1 MGAVRTPSR
10 AQARWTVPASAAA
23 LALACWVIALSV
35 GSVPIPLDTLVRV
48 LTGEETGLPRKVL
61 LDLRVPR
68 AAAAFFAGGLL
79 AVSGALI
86 QVLLR
91 NPLGDP
97 YVLGISG
104 GAAVLALLTIAF
116 GLGGWWLEAAA
127 FAGALGSMF
136 LVFSLAAR
144 SGHLSP
150 PRLLLTGVIVGAAW
164 GAGIA
169 LILSIAPDTKLRGM
183 LFWLIG
189 DLSGAATAS
198 PAALALGV
206 GLLLTL
212 FFAKDMNV
220 LVRGELAA
228 ASLGV
233 NVPLVHYV
241 IYFSSA
247 LMTAASVTTAGTVG
261 FVGLVTPHLL
271 RLIGITDM
279 RVLLP
284 TAAIGGGTL
293 LLAADTVARTAI
305 APQQL
310 PVGVITAL
318 IGVPVFLYLMQRR

>member
-1 MGAVRTPSR
+1 M
-10 AQARWTVPASAAA
+10 
-23 LALACWVIALSV
+23 
-35 GSVPIPLDTLVRV
+35 
-48 LTGEETGLPRKVL
+48 L

-104 GAAVLALLTIAF
+104 GAAVLALVTIAL
-116 GLGGWWLEAAA
+116 GLGGWWLEGAA
-127 FAGALGSMF
+127 FLGAIGSMF
-136 LVFSLAAR
+136 LVFSLASRA
-144 SGHLSP
+144 GHLNP
-150 PRLLLTGVIVGAAW
+150 ARLLLTGVIVGAAW
-164 GAGIA
+164 SAAIA
-169 LILSIAPDTKLRGM
+169 LILSIAPDAKLRGM

-189 DLSGAATAS
+189 DLSGAVTAL
-198 PAALALGV
+198 PAALALVV

-220 LVRGELAA
+220 LARGELAA

-271 RLIGITDM
+271 RLVGISDM
-279 RVLLP
+279 RLLLP
-284 TAAIGGGTL
+284 TAALAGGTL
-293 LLAADTVARTAI
+293 LLAADTVARTAF

-310 PVGVITAL
+310 PVGVVTAL

>member
-1 MGAVRTPSR
+1 VTPLSSSTS
-10 AQARWTVPASAAA
+10 RWTISLAAA
-23 LALACWVIALSV
+23 GIALACWVMALTV
-35 GSVPIPLDTLVRV
+35 GSVSIPLETLVRV
-48 LTGEETGLPRKVL
+48 LSGDETGLPRKIL
-61 LDLRVPR
+61 LDLRLPR

-104 GAAVLALLTIAF
+104 GAAVLALLTISL
-116 GLGGWWLEAAA
+116 GLGGWWLEGAA
-127 FAGALGSMF
+127 FVGALLSMYI
-136 LVFSLAAR
+136 VFSLASR
-144 SGHLSP
+144 DGHLNPS
-150 PRLLLTGVIVGAAW
+150 RLLLTGVIVGAAW

-169 LILSIAPDTKLRGM
+169 LILSIAPDAKLRGM

-189 DLSGAATAS
+189 DLSGSGTPI
-198 PAALALGV
+198 PAVLALGA
-206 GLLLTL
+206 GLFATLL
-212 FFAKDMNV
+212 FAKDMNV

-233 NVPLVHYV
+233 NVPLIHYV

-261 FVGLVTPHLL
+261 FVGLVTPHFL
-271 RLIGITDM
+271 RLLGITDM

-284 TAAIGGGTL
+284 TAAIAGGTL
-293 LLAADTVARTAI
+293 LLAADTVARTAF

>member
-1 MGAVRTPSR
+1 M
-10 AQARWTVPASAAA
+10 ARWIVPAGAAA
-23 LALACWVIALSV
+23 LALACWAAALSL
-35 GSVPIPLDTLVRV
+35 GSVPIPLETLARV
-48 LTGEETGLPRKVL
+48 LTGDEVGLARQVL

-79 AVSGALI
+79 AMSGALI

-104 GAAVLALLTIAF
+104 GAAVLALASIAL

-127 FAGALGSMF
+127 FGGAVGSML

-144 SGHLSP
+144 AGHLSP

-164 GAGIA
+164 SAAIA
-169 LILSIAPDTKLRGM
+169 LILSIAPDARLRGM

-189 DLSGAATAS
+189 DLSGAVTAL
-198 PAALALGV
+198 PAAAALAA

-220 LVRGELAA
+220 LARGELSA

-241 IYFSSA
+241 IYFASA

-271 RLIGITDM
+271 RLAGISDM
-279 RVLLP
+279 RLLLP
-284 TAAIGGGTL
+284 TAALAGGTL
-293 LLAADTVARTAI
+293 LLAADTVARTAF

-310 PVGVITAL
+310 PVGVVTAL
-318 IGVPVFLYLMQRR
+318 IGVPVFLYLMQRRR

>member
-1 MGAVRTPSR
+1 M
-10 AQARWTVPASAAA
+10 ARWIVPACAAT
-23 LALACWVIALSV
+23 LALGCWIAALSV
-35 GSVPIPLDTLVRV
+35 GSVPIPLGTLVRV
-48 LTGEETGLPRKVL
+48 LTGEESGLARKVL

-104 GAAVLALLTIAF
+104 GAAVLALLTIAL
-116 GLGGWWLEAAA
+116 GYGGWWLEGAA
-127 FAGALGSMF
+127 FAGAIGSML

-144 SGHLSP
+144 SGTLNP
-150 PRLLLTGVIVGAAW
+150 ARLLLTGVIVGAAW
-164 GAGIA
+164 SAAIA
-169 LILSIAPDTKLRGM
+169 LILSIAPEAKLRGM

-189 DLSGAATAS
+189 DLSGAVTAL
-198 PAALALGV
+198 PAAFALCT

-220 LVRGELAA
+220 LARGELAA

-241 IYFSSA
+241 IYFASA
-247 LMTAASVTTAGTVG
+247 LMTAASVTTAGSVG
-261 FVGLVTPHLL
+261 FVGLVIPHLL
-271 RLIGITDM
+271 RLIGIADL
-279 RVLLP
+279 RLLLP
-284 TAAIGGGTL
+284 TAALAGGTL
-293 LLAADTVARTAI
+293 LLAADTVARTAF

-310 PVGVITAL
+310 PVGVVTAL

>member
-1 MGAVRTPSR
+1 MIS
-10 AQARWTVPASAAA
+10 RWTIPVAAAA
-23 LALACWVIALSV
+23 LALGCWITALSV
-35 GSVPIPLDTLVRV
+35 GSVAIPLETLVRV
-48 LTGEETGLPRKVL
+48 LTGEETGIARKVL

-104 GAAVLALLTIAF
+104 GAAVLALATIAL
-116 GLGGWWLEAAA
+116 GLGGWWLEGAA
-127 FAGALGSMF
+127 FLGAIGSMF
-136 LVFSLAAR
+136 LVFSLASRA
-144 SGHLSP
+144 GHLSP
-150 PRLLLTGVIVGAAW
+150 ARLLLTGVIVGAAW
-164 GAGIA
+164 SAAIA
-169 LILSIAPDTKLRGM
+169 LILSIAPDAKLRGM

-189 DLSGAATAS
+189 DLSGAVTAL
-198 PAALALGV
+198 PAALALVV

-220 LVRGELAA
+220 LARGELAA

-271 RLIGITDM
+271 RLVGISDM
-279 RVLLP
+279 RLLLP
-284 TAAIGGGTL
+284 TAALAGGTL
-293 LLAADTVARTAI
+293 LLAADTVARTAF

-310 PVGVITAL
+310 PVGVVTAL

>member
-1 MGAVRTPSR
+1 LISR
-10 AQARWTVPASAAA
+10 SRWTVPAGAAA
-23 LALACWVIALSV
+23 LALGCWIVALTV
-35 GSVPIPLDTLVRV
+35 GSVPIPLETLLRV
-48 LTGEETGLPRKVL
+48 LTGEETGLARKVL

-104 GAAVLALLTIAF
+104 GAAVLALLTIAL
-116 GLGGWWLEAAA
+116 GLGGWWLEGAA
-127 FAGALGSMF
+127 FAGAMGSML

-144 SGHLSP
+144 AGHLNP
-150 PRLLLTGVIVGAAW
+150 ARLLLTGVIVGAAW
-164 GAGIA
+164 SAAIA
-169 LILSIAPDTKLRGM
+169 LILSVAPDAKLRGM

-189 DLSGAATAS
+189 DLSGAVTAL
-198 PAALALGV
+198 PAAAALAA

-212 FFAKDMNV
+212 VFAKDMSV
-220 LVRGELAA
+220 LARGELAA

-247 LMTAASVTTAGTVG
+247 LMTAASVTTAGSVG

-271 RLIGITDM
+271 RLIGISDM
-279 RVLLP
+279 RLLLP
-284 TAAIGGGTL
+284 TAALAGGTL
-293 LLAADTVARTAI
+293 LLAADTVARTAF

-310 PVGVITAL
+310 PVGVVTAL

>member
-1 MGAVRTPSR
+1 M
-10 AQARWTVPASAAA
+10 AA
-23 LALACWVIALSV
+23 LALACWVAALSV
-35 GSVPIPLDTLVRV
+35 GSVPIPLETLVRV
-48 LTGEETGLPRKVL
+48 LTGEETGIARKVL

-104 GAAVLALLTIAF
+104 GAAVLALLSIAL
-116 GLGGWWLEAAA
+116 GLGGWWLEGAA
-127 FAGALGSMF
+127 FLGAIGSMF

-144 SGHLSP
+144 AGHLSP
-150 PRLLLTGVIVGAAW
+150 ARLLLTGVIVGAAW
-164 GAGIA
+164 SAAIA
-169 LILSIAPDTKLRGM
+169 LILSIAPDAKLRGM

-189 DLSGAATAS
+189 DLSGAVTAL
-198 PAALALGV
+198 PAALALVV

-220 LVRGELAA
+220 LARGELAA

-241 IYFSSA
+241 AYLSSA

-271 RLIGITDM
+271 RLIGISDM
-279 RVLLP
+279 RLLLP
-284 TAAIGGGTL
+284 TAALAGGTL
-293 LLAADTVARTAI
+293 LLAADTVARTVF

-310 PVGVITAL
+310 PVGVVTAL

>member
-1 MGAVRTPSR
+1 MA
-10 AQARWTVPASAAA
+10 AAA
-23 LALACWVIALSV
+23 LAIACWAVALSV
-35 GSVPIPLDTLVRV
+35 GSVSIPLDTLLRV
-48 LTGEETGLPRKVL
+48 LTGDETGLPRKVL
-61 LDLRVPR
+61 LDLRLPR

-79 AVSGALI
+79 AVAGTLI

-116 GLGGWWLEAAA
+116 GLGGWWLEGAA
-127 FAGALGSMF
+127 FVGAIGSMF
-136 LVFSLAAR
+136 LVFSLSAR

-164 GAGIA
+164 GACIS
-169 LILSIAPDTKLRGM
+169 LILSIAPETKLRGM

-189 DLSGAATAS
+189 DLSGAATAI

-212 FFAKDMNV
+212 IFAKDMNV

-271 RLIGITDM
+271 RLIGISDM
-279 RVLLP
+279 RLLLP

-293 LLAADTVARTAI
+293 LLAADTIARTAF

-318 IGVPVFLYLMQRR
+318 IGVPVFLYLMQQK

>member
-1 MGAVRTPSR
+1 LSS
-10 AQARWTVPASAAA
+10 RWTIPAAAAA
-23 LALACWVIALSV
+23 LALACWIAALSV
-35 GSVPIPLDTLVRV
+35 GSVPIPLETLLRV
-48 LTGEETGLPRKVL
+48 LTGEETGLARKVL
-61 LDLRVPR
+61 LDLRLPR
-68 AAAAFFAGGLL
+68 AAAAFFSGGLL

-104 GAAVLALLTIAF
+104 GAAVLALLTIAL
-116 GLGGWWLEAAA
+116 GLGGWWLEGAA
-127 FAGALGSMF
+127 FLGAGGSML

-144 SGHLSP
+144 AGHLNRA
-150 PRLLLTGVIVGAAW
+150 RLLLTGVIVGAAW
-164 GAGIA
+164 SAAIA
-169 LILSIAPDTKLRGM
+169 LILSIAPDARLRGM

-189 DLSGAATAS
+189 DLSGAVIALPAA
-198 PAALALGV
+198 AALAA
-206 GLLLTL
+206 GLFLTL
-212 FFAKDMNV
+212 FFAKDMNM
-220 LVRGELAA
+220 LARGELGA

-271 RLIGITDM
+271 RLIGIGDL
-279 RVLLP
+279 RLLLP
-284 TAAIGGGTL
+284 TAALAGGTL
-293 LLAADTVARTAI
+293 LLAADTVARTAF

-310 PVGVITAL
+310 PVGVVTAL
-318 IGVPVFLYLMQRR
+318 IGVPVFLYVMQRR

>member
-1 MGAVRTPSR
+1 MLCGASGG
-10 AQARWTVPASAAA
+10 ALISRWTIPVAAAA
-23 LALACWVIALSV
+23 LALGCWIAALSV
-35 GSVPIPLDTLVRV
+35 GSVAIPLETLVRV
-48 LTGEETGLPRKVL
+48 LTGEETGIARKVL
-61 LDLRVPR
+61 LELRVPR

-104 GAAVLALLTIAF
+104 GAAVLALATIAL
-116 GLGGWWLEAAA
+116 GLGGWWLEGAA
-127 FAGALGSMF
+127 FLGAIGSMF
-136 LVFSLAAR
+136 LVFSLASRA
-144 SGHLSP
+144 GHLSP
-150 PRLLLTGVIVGAAW
+150 ARLLLTGVIVGAAW
-164 GAGIA
+164 SAAIA
-169 LILSIAPDTKLRGM
+169 LILSIAPDAKLRGM

-189 DLSGAATAS
+189 DLSGAVTAL
-198 PAALALGV
+198 PAALALVV

-220 LVRGELAA
+220 LARGELAA

-271 RLIGITDM
+271 RLIGISDM
-279 RVLLP
+279 RLLLP
-284 TAAIGGGTL
+284 TAALAGGTL
-293 LLAADTVARTAI
+293 LLAADTVARTAF

-310 PVGVITAL
+310 PVGVVTAL

>member
-1 MGAVRTPSR
+1 MGHMILANERSR
-10 AQARWTVPASAAA
+10 WMVPGLAAG
-23 LALACWVIALSV
+23 LALLCWLFSLSI
-35 GSVPIPLDTLVRV
+35 GSVSVPLDTLIRIV
-48 LTGEETGLPRKVL
+48 TGEETGLPRKILV
-61 LDLRVPR
+61 DLRIPR
-68 AAAAFFAGGLL
+68 AAAAFFSGGLL
-79 AVSGALI
+79 AMSGALI

-104 GAAVLALLTIAF
+104 GAAVLALLTMAL
-116 GLGGWWLEAAA
+116 GLGGWWLEAGA
-127 FAGALGSMF
+127 FAGAMGSMF
-136 LVFSLAAR
+136 LVFSLASR
-144 SGHLSP
+144 SGHLNP

-169 LILSIAPDTKLRGM
+169 LILSLAPDAKLRGM
-183 LFWLIG
+183 IFWLIG
-189 DLSGAATAS
+189 DLSGAVTAV
-198 PAALALGV
+198 PAGLAVVV
-206 GLLLTL
+206 GLVLTL

-233 NVPLVHYV
+233 NVALVHYV

-261 FVGLVTPHLL
+261 FVGLIVPHLL
-271 RLIGITDM
+271 RLMGVADM
-279 RVLLP
+279 RLLLP
-284 TAAIGGGTL
+284 TAALGGGSLL
-293 LLAADTVARTAI
+293 LLADTIARTAF

-318 IGVPVFLYLMQRR
+318 IGVPVFLFLMQRR

>member
-1 MGAVRTPSR
+1 M
-10 AQARWTVPASAAA
+10 ARWIVPAGAAA
-23 LALACWVIALSV
+23 LALGCWIAALSV
-35 GSVPIPLDTLVRV
+35 GSVAIPLDTLVRV
-48 LTGEETGLPRKVL
+48 LTGEETGLARKVL
-61 LDLRVPR
+61 FDLRVPR

-104 GAAVLALLTIAF
+104 GAAVLALLTIAL
-116 GLGGWWLEAAA
+116 GLGGWWLEGAA
-127 FAGALGSMF
+127 FLGAIGSMF

-144 SGHLSP
+144 SGQLSP
-150 PRLLLTGVIVGAAW
+150 ARLLLTGVIVGAAW
-164 GAGIA
+164 SAAIA
-169 LILSIAPDTKLRGM
+169 LILSIAPDAKLRGM

-189 DLSGAATAS
+189 DLSGAVTAL
-198 PAALALGV
+198 PAAFALAA

-220 LVRGELAA
+220 LARGELAA

-241 IYFSSA
+241 IYFGSA

-271 RLIGITDM
+271 RLIGISDM
-279 RVLLP
+279 RLLLP
-284 TAAIGGGTL
+284 TAALAGGTL
-293 LLAADTVARTAI
+293 LLAADTVARTAF

-310 PVGVITAL
+310 PVGVVTAL

>member
-1 MGAVRTPSR
+1 VLRGPGGGALIS
-10 AQARWTVPASAAA
+10 RWTIPAAAAA
-23 LALACWVIALSV
+23 LALGCWIAALSV
-35 GSVPIPLDTLVRV
+35 GSVPIPLETLVRV
-48 LTGEETGLPRKVL
+48 LTGEETGLARKVL

-68 AAAAFFAGGLL
+68 AAAAFFSGGLL

-104 GAAVLALLTIAF
+104 GAAVLALLTIAL
-116 GLGGWWLEAAA
+116 GLGGWWLEGAA
-127 FAGALGSMF
+127 FLGAIGSMF
-136 LVFSLAAR
+136 LVFSLASRA
-144 SGHLSP
+144 GHLNP
-150 PRLLLTGVIVGAAW
+150 ARLLLTGVIVGAAW
-164 GAGIA
+164 SAAIA
-169 LILSIAPDTKLRGM
+169 LILSIAPDAKLRGM

-189 DLSGAATAS
+189 DLSGALTAL
-198 PAALALGV
+198 PAAAALAA

-212 FFAKDMNV
+212 FFAKDMN
-220 LVRGELAA
+220 LLARGELAA

-271 RLIGITDM
+271 RLVGISDM
-279 RVLLP
+279 RLLLP
-284 TAAIGGGTL
+284 TAALAGGTL
-293 LLAADTVARTAI
+293 LLAADTVARTAF

-310 PVGVITAL
+310 PVGVVTAL
-318 IGVPVFLYLMQRR
+318 IGVPLFLYLMQRR

>member
-1 MGAVRTPSR
+1 
-10 AQARWTVPASAAA
+10 
-23 LALACWVIALSV
+23 
-35 GSVPIPLDTLVRV
+35 V
-48 LTGEETGLPRKVL
+48 LTGEESGIARKVL
-61 LDLRVPR
+61 LELRLPR

-104 GAAVLALLTIAF
+104 GAAVLALASIALGF
-116 GLGGWWLEAAA
+116 GGWWLEGGA
-127 FAGALGSMF
+127 FAGAMGSMF

-144 SGHLSP
+144 GGNLSP

-164 GAGIA
+164 SAVIA
-169 LILSIAPDTKLRGM
+169 LILSLAPDARLRGM

-189 DLSGAATAS
+189 DLSGAVTAL
-198 PAALALGV
+198 PAALALAA
-206 GLLLTL
+206 GLLLTM

-220 LVRGELAA
+220 LARGELAA

-233 NVPLVHYV
+233 HVPLVHYV
-241 IYFSSA
+241 IYFGSA

-261 FVGLVTPHLL
+261 FVGLVMPHLL
-271 RLIGITDM
+271 RLLGISDM
-279 RVLLP
+279 RLLLP
-284 TAAIGGGTL
+284 TAALGGGTL
-293 LLAADTVARTAI
+293 LLAADTLARTMF

-310 PVGVITAL
+310 PVGVVTAL
-318 IGVPVFLYLMQRR
+318 IGVPVFLYLMRRR

>member
-1 MGAVRTPSR
+1 MTFAT
-10 AQARWTVPASAAA
+10 AF
-23 LALACWVIALSV
+23 LALACWAIALCV
-35 GSVPIPLDTLVRV
+35 GSVAIPLETLLRIA
-48 LTGEETGLPRKVL
+48 TGEEGGQARKILV
-61 LDLRVPR
+61 DLRIPR
-68 AAAAFFAGGLL
+68 AAAAFFSGGLL

-104 GAAVLALLTIAF
+104 GAAVLALLSIAF
-116 GLGGWWLEAAA
+116 GLGGWWLEGMA
-127 FAGALGSMF
+127 FAGAIGSMYI
-136 LVFSLAAR
+136 VFTLASR
-144 SGHLSP
+144 GGPLSP
-150 PRLLLTGVIVGAAW
+150 PRLLLTGVIVSAAW
-164 GAGIA
+164 GACIA
-169 LILSIAPDTKLRGM
+169 LILSLAPETKLRGM

-189 DLSGAATAS
+189 DLSGAATAL
-198 PAALALGV
+198 PAALALAA

-228 ASLGV
+228 SALGV
-233 NVPLVHYV
+233 NVPVVHYV
-241 IYFSSA
+241 IYFASA

-271 RLIGITDM
+271 RLLGITDL
-279 RVLLP
+279 RILLP

-293 LLAADTVARTAI
+293 VLAADTIARTAF

-310 PVGVITAL
+310 PVGVMTAL